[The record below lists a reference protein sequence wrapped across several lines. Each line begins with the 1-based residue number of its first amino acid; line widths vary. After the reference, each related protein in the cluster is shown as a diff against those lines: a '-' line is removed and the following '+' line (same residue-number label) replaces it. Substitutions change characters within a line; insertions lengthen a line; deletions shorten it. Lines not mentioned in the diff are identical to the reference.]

1 MARKH
6 NLDEVLRSLS
16 KKRDCK
22 IFRNRIEVLNGENN
36 KYTLSNDLGN
46 GSWGKI
52 SYLCKIHGFW
62 QMYVGE
68 FSKNN

>member
-6 NLDEVLRSLS
+6 NLDEVLRSLY
-16 KKRDCK
+16 KKKDCK
-22 IFRNRIEVLNGENN
+22 IFGNRIEVLNGEGHKNQRINN
-36 KYTLSNDLGN
+36 LGN

-52 SYLCKIHGFW
+52 SYLCNVHGFK

-68 FSKNN
+68 FSKD